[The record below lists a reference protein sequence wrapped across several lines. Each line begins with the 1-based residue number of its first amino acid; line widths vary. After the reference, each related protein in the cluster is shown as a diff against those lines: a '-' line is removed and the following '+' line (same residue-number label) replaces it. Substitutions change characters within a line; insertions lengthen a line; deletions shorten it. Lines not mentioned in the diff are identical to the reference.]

1 MKGAVLHAEW
11 QPRKGYIPT
20 QFETQTRKVIQ
31 GSRVWKNPKLVLEE
45 VATPEL
51 GPKELLIQVRACG
64 VCGSDVHMYEKDSE
78 GYVLYPGL
86 TRFPSILGHEL
97 SGVVK
102 KVGRE
107 VQGFKE
113 GDMVTTE
120 EMIWCGECT
129 PCRNGIP
136 NHCTNLEEIGF
147 TINGGFAEFLTV
159 GAKYCWKIDS
169 MLGAYGSEDK
179 VYEAGSLVEP
189 TSVSYHAMFTRAEG
203 FKPGA
208 FVVVYGAGPIG
219 LAAISLAKAAGAG
232 KVVAF
237 ETAQGRLDLA
247 SKIGADYVFN
257 PSELEKKGIRLH
269 QKVME
274 VTGGIG
280 ADMQIE
286 AAGAPAKTLPE
297 MEKALAIGGKI
308 TWIGRADVQAPVFLE
323 NFQVRAGQVVGSQG
337 HSGHGNFMN
346 VIRLMAAGK
355 VDMTKI
361 VTGRFRLD
369 EALKAMEQATKR
381 VDAKI
386 TMKP

>member
-11 QPRKGYIPT
+11 QPRKGYVPT
-20 QFETQTRKVIQ
+20 QVESQTRKATQ
-31 GSRVWKNPKLVLEE
+31 GSRVWRHPKLVLEE
-45 VATPEL
+45 VPTPEV
-51 GPKELLIQVRACG
+51 GQKDLLIQVKACG
-64 VCGSDVHMYEKDSE
+64 VCGSDVHMYEKDGE

-102 KVGRE
+102 KVGSE
-107 VQGFKE
+107 VKGFNE

-120 EMIWCGECT
+120 EMIWCGDCT
-129 PCRNGIP
+129 PCRNGVP
-136 NHCTNLEEIGF
+136 NHCVNLEEIGF
-147 TINGGFAEFLTV
+147 TINGGFAEFLKV

-169 MLGAYGSEDK
+169 MLDAYGSEDRA
-179 VYEAGSLVEP
+179 YEAGSLVEP
-189 TSVSYHAMFTRAEG
+189 TSVSYHAMFTRGEG

-232 KVVAF
+232 KVISF
-237 ETAQGRLDLA
+237 ETARGRLDLA
-247 SKIGADYVFN
+247 TKIGADYAFN
-257 PSELEKKGIRLH
+257 PTELEKNGLAPH

-274 VTGGIG
+274 ITGGLG

-286 AAGAPAKTLPE
+286 AAGAPARTLPE
-297 MEKALAIGGKI
+297 MEKSLAIGGKI
-308 TWIGRADVQAPVFLE
+308 TWIGRADVQAPIFLE
-323 NFQVRAGQVVGSQG
+323 RFQVRAGQVYGSQG

-346 VIRLMAAGK
+346 AIRLMAAGK
-355 VDMTKI
+355 IDMTKI
-361 VTGRFRLD
+361 ITRRFRLD
-369 EALKAMEQATKR
+369 EALSAMEQATKR

-386 TMKP
+386 TLKP

>member
-11 QPRKGYIPT
+11 QPRKGYVPT
-20 QFETQTRKVIQ
+20 QSENQTRKATQ
-31 GSRVWKNPKLVLEE
+31 GSRVWRNPKLVLEE
-45 VATPEL
+45 VPTPEV
-51 GPKELLIQVRACG
+51 GPKDLLIQVKACG
-64 VCGSDVHMYEKDSE
+64 VCGSDVHMYEKDAE
-78 GYVLYPGL
+78 GYILYPGL
-86 TRFPSILGHEL
+86 TRFPSILGHEF
-97 SGVVK
+97 SGLVK

-107 VQGFKE
+107 VQSFKE
-113 GDMVTTE
+113 GDMVTAE

-129 PCRNGIP
+129 PCRNGVP

-147 TINGGFAEFLTV
+147 TINGGFAEYLKV

-169 MLGAYGSEDK
+169 MLDICGSEDK

-189 TSVSYHAMFTRAEG
+189 TSVSYHAMFTRSEG

-208 FVVVYGAGPIG
+208 FIVVYGAGPIG
-219 LAAISLAKAAGAG
+219 LAAISLAKAGGAG
-232 KVVAF
+232 KVIAF

-247 SKIGADYVFN
+247 SKIGADHVFN
-257 PSELEKKGIRLH
+257 PVEIEKKGSRPY

-274 VTGGIG
+274 VTGGVG

-297 MEKALAIGGKI
+297 MEKSLAIGGKI
-308 TWIGRADVQAPVFLE
+308 TWIGRADVQAPIFLE

-355 VDMTKI
+355 IDMTKMI
-361 VTGRFRLD
+361 TRRFRLD
-369 EALKAMEQATKR
+369 EALSAMEQATKR

-386 TMKP
+386 TLKP

>member
-20 QFETQTRKVIQ
+20 QFENQTRKATQ
-31 GSRVWKNPKLVLEE
+31 GSRVWRNPKLVLEE
-45 VATPEL
+45 VPTLEV
-51 GPKELLIQVRACG
+51 GPKDLLIQVKACG
-64 VCGSDVHMYEKDSE
+64 VCGSDVHMYEKDGE

-102 KVGRE
+102 KVGSE
-107 VQGFKE
+107 VKGFKA

-129 PCRNGIP
+129 PCRNGVP
-136 NHCTNLEEIGF
+136 NHCVNLEEIGF
-147 TINGGFAEFLTV
+147 TIHGGFAEFLKV
-159 GAKYCWKIDS
+159 GAKYCWKIDA
-169 MLGAYGSEDK
+169 MLEAYGSEDR

-189 TSVSYHAMFTRAEG
+189 TSVSYHAMFTRGEG

-232 KVVAF
+232 KVIAF

-247 SKIGADYVFN
+247 TKVGADFVFS
-257 PSELEKKGIRLH
+257 PVELEKNEVAPN

-274 VTGGIG
+274 ITGGLG

-286 AAGAPAKTLPE
+286 AAGAPAKTLPQ
-297 MEKALAIGGKI
+297 MEKSLAIGGKI
-308 TWIGRADVQAPVFLE
+308 TWIGRADVQAPIFLE
-323 NFQVRAGQVVGSQG
+323 NFQVRAGQVYGSQG

-355 VDMTKI
+355 IDMTKI
-361 VTGRFRLD
+361 ITRRYRLD
-369 EALKAMEQATKR
+369 EALGAMEQATKR

-386 TMKP
+386 TLKP